1 MSTIVWKDRK
11 RPLFGLP
18 VSFTKYILTEEKLII
33 NTGFLA
39 KEEEEIRLY
48 RMTDFSVN
56 QKLIQRIFRVGNIKI
71 SSSDN
76 MQGEFTIRDIKKPYE
91 VKEMLSDMVE
101 KEREKKGIV
110 TNEFLK

>member
-1 MSTIVWKDRK
+1 MSNVIWKDRK
-11 RPLFGLP
+11 RPIFGLP
-18 VSFTKYILTEEKLII
+18 FSFTRYILTEEKLII
-33 NTGFLA
+33 NIGFISRT
-39 KEEEEIRLY
+39 EEEIRLY
-48 RMTDFSVN
+48 RMTDFSVK
-56 QKLIQRIFRVGNIKI
+56 QRPFQRIFRVGDIKI

-76 MQGEFTIRDIKKPYE
+76 MQGEFVIREIKKPYV